1 MKLLGLTGGIGMG
14 KSAAADCLR
23 QLGLPV
29 VDTDA
34 LARDLVAPGQP
45 ALAEIQRAFGDGV
58 LDDAG
63 ALRRDELAGLVF
75 ADGHRRRA
83 LEAILHPRIRAA
95 WMAEVARWRERD
107 CPAGV
112 VVIPLL
118 FETDAAAEFSA
129 TICVACTAASQQ
141 ARLRARGWSDE
152 QIALR
157 LRAQWPVERKIAAA
171 DYVVWAEGGLA
182 NTAAQLACLLRGL
195 GLRA

>member
-14 KSAAADCLR
+14 KSAAADCLQR
-23 QLGLPV
+23 LGLPV

-45 ALAEIQRAFGDGV
+45 ALAEIQCAFGDGV
-58 LDDAG
+58 LDGAG
-63 ALRRDELAGLVF
+63 DLRRAELARIVF
-75 ADGHRRRA
+75 ADEPRRRA

-95 WMAEVARWRERD
+95 WMAEAARWRERG

-118 FETDAAAEFSA
+118 FETDAAAQFSA
-129 TICVACTAASQQ
+129 TICVACTAASQRE
-141 ARLRARGWSDE
+141 RLRARSWSDE
-152 QIALR
+152 QIAQR

-195 GLRA
+195 GVMA